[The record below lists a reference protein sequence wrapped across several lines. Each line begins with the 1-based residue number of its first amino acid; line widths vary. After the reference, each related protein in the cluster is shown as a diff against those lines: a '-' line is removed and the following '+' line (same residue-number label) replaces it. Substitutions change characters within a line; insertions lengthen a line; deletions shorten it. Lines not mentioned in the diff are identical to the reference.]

1 MEALVVQLEELEAL
15 VILLLIL
22 LHISPCIL
30 LHRLIVPI
38 GKCQKSLIKRT
49 KSKNELQVTIMTMK
63 EVINKQQ
70 K

>member
-63 EVINKQQ
+63 EVT
-70 K
+70 